1 MLLHQGALDQ
11 KLAEYC
17 TAAAASLAFSPHGA
31 VFHVCGGVSVRAR
44 EFCNALWPRHVRCML
59 SSSPRM
65 DIWMTCART
74 ACRSGWGR
82 QALSTAWQRSC
93 ERFSMLP
100 WTCRFMGVSTCTHNM
115 PWNHSFIRAGT
126 HTCMHMHTHTPST
139 ATKKQKSQ
147 RTRVARLL
155 AHAHAPTHGTK
166 CTQQLHTRACRCA
179 VYERLAKVEE
189 NHARLLG
196 SELASAAISGA
207 VRRYRDH
214 PTILTICGSLIGL
227 GPDNALP
234 PAA

>member
-1 MLLHQGALDQ
+1 MLHQGALDQ

-59 SSSPRM
+59 SSLPRM

-100 WTCRFMGVSTCTHNM
+100 WTCRFMGVSTCT
-115 PWNHSFIRAGT
+115 
-126 HTCMHMHTHTPST
+126 
-139 ATKKQKSQ
+139 
-147 RTRVARLL
+147 RTRVARSL

-166 CTQQLHTRACRCA
+166 STQQLHTRACRCA

>member
-1 MLLHQGALDQ
+1 MLHQGALDQ

-17 TAAAASLAFSPHGA
+17 TATAASLAFSPHGA

-59 SSSPRM
+59 SSSPRT

-100 WTCRFMGVSTCTHNM
+100 WRCRCMGVSTC
-115 PWNHSFIRAGT
+115 S
-126 HTCMHMHTHTPST
+126 
-139 ATKKQKSQ
+139 
-147 RTRVARLL
+147 RTRVARSL

-196 SELASAAISGA
+196 SELASAAILGA
-207 VRRYRDH
+207 ARRYRDH

>member
-1 MLLHQGALDQ
+1 MLHQGALDQ

-126 HTCMHMHTHTPST
+126 HTCMHMHTHTPS
-139 ATKKQKSQ
+139 S
-147 RTRVARLL
+147 
-155 AHAHAPTHGTK
+155 
-166 CTQQLHTRACRCA
+166 ACRCA

-196 SELASAAISGA
+196 SELASAAISCA

>member
-1 MLLHQGALDQ
+1 MLHQGALDQ

-100 WTCRFMGVSTCTHNM
+100 WTCRFMGVSTCTQNM
-115 PWNHSFIRAGT
+115 PRKHSFIHSRGHA
-126 HTCMHMHTHTPST
+126 HLH
-139 ATKKQKSQ
+139 
-147 RTRVARLL
+147 
-155 AHAHAPTHGTK
+155 AHAHTYPVNANQKAHMPHHAEPSAHSSCIRVHADVRCMSAWPKLRRTTRGCWGRSWRPRLFWAPCDDTAT
-166 CTQQLHTRACRCA
+166 TR
-179 VYERLAKVEE
+179 
-189 NHARLLG
+189 
-196 SELASAAISGA
+196 
-207 VRRYRDH
+207 
-214 PTILTICGSLIGL
+214 PF
-227 GPDNALP
+227 
-234 PAA
+234 

>member
-100 WTCRFMGVSTCTHNM
+100 WTCRFMGVSTC
-115 PWNHSFIRAGT
+115 S
-126 HTCMHMHTHTPST
+126 
-139 ATKKQKSQ
+139 

>member
-59 SSSPRM
+59 SSLPRM

-100 WTCRFMGVSTCTHNM
+100 WTCRFMGVSTCT
-115 PWNHSFIRAGT
+115 
-126 HTCMHMHTHTPST
+126 
-139 ATKKQKSQ
+139 